1 MARNAEKAQ
10 SMLNRWR
17 TMKKDESMKLTHSIR
32 EQFEKLPRKPA
43 EAMTVSEAERAR
55 MSLLRHIGQRVM
67 EIQNESL
74 GEVRIRDLN
83 DNINRLLQRKAEWEQ
98 RIIELGGPN
107 YLKYDRIAEEQDAEN
122 VRGKYRYFGAA
133 RNLPEVKEMFQ
144 DKSLPPAKKSKYDYK
159 TAGINLNYFGYDEEN
174 DKTLEL
180 IEQQSEQKALERA
193 KKGYEQEQNKP
204 QNPDDQS
211 QIITNTD
218 FETLGNKISLPSKN
232 DIEQAVVEKRKED
245 LIRKYASD
253 SLISSLET
261 SKKDLESVL
270 GKRKAPEK

>member
-98 RIIELGGPN
+98 RIIE
-107 YLKYDRIAEEQDAEN
+107 
-122 VRGKYRYFGAA
+122 
-133 RNLPEVKEMFQ
+133 
-144 DKSLPPAKKSKYDYK
+144 
-159 TAGINLNYFGYDEEN
+159 
-174 DKTLEL
+174 
-180 IEQQSEQKALERA
+180 
-193 KKGYEQEQNKP
+193 
-204 QNPDDQS
+204 
-211 QIITNTD
+211 
-218 FETLGNKISLPSKN
+218 
-232 DIEQAVVEKRKED
+232 
-245 LIRKYASD
+245 
-253 SLISSLET
+253 
-261 SKKDLESVL
+261 
-270 GKRKAPEK
+270 